1 MVLLID
7 QNPQIDLNRALSC
20 ARPLHPQG
28 VFKVRV
34 GVNNNLLAPVMGGV
48 GGSCSVRGPRGWPDP
63 IPHMVSLPYYTIWP
77 LHMSSSP
84 SAHPHPDQAN
94 ILQSLP
100 GFPFEANLLQ
110 FKAQGCSFCQIPIVL
125 SRLPIP
131 NQAFMFM
138 CTPRLP
144 LWSKTV
150 VDTVLNPKWLSRESI
165 AIFFIL
171 S

>member
-110 FKAQGCSFCQIPIVL
+110 FKAQDAAFVKSQSSWAVCQFQIRLLCLCARHVCHFEVKL
-125 SRLPIP
+125 SST
-131 NQAFMFM
+131 Q
-138 CTPRLP
+138 
-144 LWSKTV
+144 
-150 VDTVLNPKWLSRESI
+150 
-165 AIFFIL
+165 
-171 S
+171 